1 MCGPQDSGVI
11 LGKKEWIE
19 RCIKFGAPEH
29 GICRV
34 SKTSR
39 EAMAGLY
46 TAIENYVNQ
55 DEIERNQELR
65 FLLHIISEKLK
76 DGKMKMKERIV
87 ERGPVGQTYP
97 RLFLYL
103 PEEIRADEIVYK
115 MKERRIYIGADEFQ
129 NAIYVSPLNLNEE
142 EAQIVAKELLDILTE

>member
-1 MCGPQDSGVI
+1 ME
-11 LGKKEWIE
+11 KEWIE

-76 DGKMKMKERIV
+76 DGKMEDER
-87 ERGPVGQTYP
+87 ENRGKRTCWSNISKIIPI
-97 RLFLYL
+97 F
-103 PEEIRADEIVYK
+103 A
-115 MKERRIYIGADEFQ
+115 RR
-129 NAIYVSPLNLNEE
+129 N
-142 EAQIVAKELLDILTE
+142 